1 MNARDEMSAATAD
14 TALLTDDLLTMDV
27 AETLRLT
34 PELAS
39 GDPAAQAEQLRAFYR
54 QFGLDLS
61 DSVLAAGVAA
71 ATNDRFTHTPPSAGL
86 GRALA
91 TLYIERGTWR
101 PIAVAVGL
109 MLVIGLGGYFVVYK
123 PFHQWQLDQGRQEL
137 AEAMPAQMDALY
149 QAIFDV
155 TKIQQ
160 ASNDAADIRDRGKL
174 AAKAGD
180 RPAAEAAVAQLTT
193 IRDTLQQEY
202 QLRVV
207 DRADTKWGF
216 WTFPQI
222 NSDATNYYLVVE
234 AVDAQGKTLSLPVRD
249 ENNARTE
256 TVALWGERVPEEVY
270 RAVEAD
276 KADDGRIEHGLVGI
290 KDIGFLDPNYLVQ
303 VLGGTVTK
311 W

>member
-1 MNARDEMSAATAD
+1 
-14 TALLTDDLLTMDV
+14 
-27 AETLRLT
+27 
-34 PELAS
+34 
-39 GDPAAQAEQLRAFYR
+39 
-54 QFGLDLS
+54 
-61 DSVLAAGVAA
+61 
-71 ATNDRFTHTPPSAGL
+71 
-86 GRALA
+86 
-91 TLYIERGTWR
+91 
-101 PIAVAVGL
+101 
-109 MLVIGLGGYFVVYK
+109 MLVIGLGGYFLIYR
-123 PFHQWQLDQGRQEL
+123 PFHQWQLDQARQEL

-160 ASNDAADIRDRGKL
+160 ASNDAADVRDRGKA

-180 RPAAEAAVAQLTT
+180 RPAAEAALAQLTA
-193 IRDTLQQEY
+193 IRDTLQQDY

-207 DRADTKWGF
+207 DRPDTKWGF

-234 AVDAQGKTLSLPVRD
+234 AVDSQGKTLSLPIRD
-249 ENNARTE
+249 EDSGRTE

-276 KADDGRIEHGLVGI
+276 KQDDGTIEHSLVGI